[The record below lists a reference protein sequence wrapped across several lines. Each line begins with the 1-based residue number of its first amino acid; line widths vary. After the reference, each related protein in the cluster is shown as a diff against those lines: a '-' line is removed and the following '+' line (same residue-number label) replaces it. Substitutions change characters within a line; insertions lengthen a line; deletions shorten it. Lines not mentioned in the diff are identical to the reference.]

1 MNKITELK
9 KKIIDSGYK
18 AVEELIKVA
27 EEKIVTHMEDDLSA
41 DKLKNAAAAK
51 KLADFM
57 LTEPF
62 QKTLADTMYVYPTL
76 KSIALPKE
84 WSEFA
89 PAAEKTVGDTLQIN
103 ANRKDWLSKWSD
115 IFAVN

>member
-51 KLADFM
+51 KLAIMDAF
-57 LTEPF
+57 EI
-62 QKTLADTMYVYPTL
+62 L
-76 KSIALPKE
+76 KRIEEESNIIE
-84 WSEFA
+84 GVVNNQVNTNRGFA
-89 PAAEKTVGDTLQIN
+89 ESRAKN
-103 ANRKDWLSKWSD
+103 K
-115 IFAVN
+115 

>member
-51 KLADFM
+51 KLAILDAF
-57 LTEPF
+57 EI
-62 QKTLADTMYVYPTL
+62 L
-76 KSIALPKE
+76 KRIEEEHNIIEGIVNNQVNNNLG
-84 WSEFA
+84 FA
-89 PAAEKTVGDTLQIN
+89 ESRAKN
-103 ANRKDWLSKWSD
+103 K
-115 IFAVN
+115 

>member
-51 KLADFM
+51 KLAILDAF
-57 LTEPF
+57 EI
-62 QKTLADTMYVYPTL
+62 L
-76 KSIALPKE
+76 KRIE
-84 WSEFA
+84 EEHNIIEGIVNNQVNNNRGFA
-89 PAAEKTVGDTLQIN
+89 ESRAKN
-103 ANRKDWLSKWSD
+103 K
-115 IFAVN
+115 

>member
-9 KKIIDSGYK
+9 KRIIDSGYK

-51 KLADFM
+51 KLAILDAF
-57 LTEPF
+57 EI
-62 QKTLADTMYVYPTL
+62 L
-76 KSIALPKE
+76 KRIEEESNIIEGVVVEKNIANKG
-84 WSEFA
+84 F
-89 PAAEKTVGDTLQIN
+89 AEK
-103 ANRKDWLSKWSD
+103 
-115 IFAVN
+115 FATKKK

>member
-51 KLADFM
+51 KLAIMDAF
-57 LTEPF
+57 EI
-62 QKTLADTMYVYPTL
+62 L
-76 KSIALPKE
+76 KRVEEENNIIE
-84 WSEFA
+84 GVVNNQVNTNRGFA
-89 PAAEKTVGDTLQIN
+89 ESRAKN
-103 ANRKDWLSKWSD
+103 K
-115 IFAVN
+115 

>member
-51 KLADFM
+51 KLAILDAF
-57 LTEPF
+57 EI
-62 QKTLADTMYVYPTL
+62 L
-76 KSIALPKE
+76 KRIE
-84 WSEFA
+84 EEHNIIEGIVNNQVNTNRGFA
-89 PAAEKTVGDTLQIN
+89 ESRAKN
-103 ANRKDWLSKWSD
+103 K
-115 IFAVN
+115 